1 VSHDPVFVHGILPRS
16 GTNFL
21 WDLLLLH
28 PDCARARVPVN
39 EDLFLDHADGLV
51 QFVDSV
57 RDAWDPNWGV
67 YPDGI
72 SGELRAALGHG
83 LITFL
88 QTDPA
93 RRLVT
98 KSPSVRHLEWFFT
111 FFPHARLLLLV
122 RDGRAVAQ
130 SAMGTFGWDLDRA
143 ARAWAEAARTIQQF
157 QVAESARAHRWRI
170 VRYEDLVDD
179 TERALREIFDF
190 LELDPAL
197 YDFAAARNL
206 PVRGSSAFGR
216 RDGKVH
222 WDSVAKDAQ
231 FEPKERWKNWTAAQ
245 VDRFDWLAGEQL
257 VGFGYSTA
265 RPRTSLARTTV
276 HTTRDWLWQSWRYAR
291 LLTYRLRGRL
301 AIRTRIARLL
311 KSPGGA

>member
-1 VSHDPVFVHGILPRS
+1 
-16 GTNFL
+16 
-21 WDLLLLH
+21 
-28 PDCARARVPVN
+28 VPVN
-39 EDLFLDHADGLV
+39 EDLFLDHADELV
-51 QFVDSV
+51 RFVDSV
-57 RDAWDPNWGV
+57 RGAWDPNWGV
-67 YPDGI
+67 YPESI
-72 SGELRAALGHG
+72 PQELRAALGRG
-83 LITFL
+83 LISFL
-88 QTDPA
+88 QVDPT

-111 FFPHARLLLLV
+111 FFPNARLLLLV

-157 QVAESARAHRWRI
+157 QDAESDRADQWRI

-179 TERALREIFDF
+179 TERELRQIFDF
-190 LELDPAL
+190 LDLDPAA
-197 YDFAAARNL
+197 YDFAAALNL

-222 WDSVAKDAQ
+222 WESVAKDAK
-231 FEPKERWKNWTAAQ
+231 FEPRDRWKSWTATQ
-245 VDRFDWLAGEQL
+245 IDRFDWLAGTQL
-257 VGFGYSTA
+257 VAFGYATVRPGASLVRTA
-265 RPRTSLARTTV
+265 A
-276 HTTRDWLWQSWRYAR
+276 HTTRDSLWHARRYAR

-311 KSPGGA
+311 KSPDGA